1 MATKTANVTARI
13 QPDIKESSANGIPFE
28 LKVSREI
35 ETRDTMADTRF
46 DTLMQKG
53 LEQARTD
60 DSRPAKDVFAD
71 LRKRV

>member
-1 MATKTANVTARI
+1 
-13 QPDIKESSANGIPFE
+13 
-28 LKVSREI
+28 
-35 ETRDTMADTRF
+35 MADTRF

>member
-1 MATKTANVTARI
+1 MV
-13 QPDIKESSANGIPFE
+13 SL

-35 ETRDTMADTRF
+35 ETRDTMTDTRF